1 MSKQNELTKMQVT
14 FLVILRIL
22 IGWHFLFEGLT
33 KLFNPG
39 WTSMGYLMDS
49 GGFMAGVFQWMATN
63 DTILQ
68 AVDFMNAWGLTLV
81 GAGLILGIF
90 TRLAAIGGII
100 LLLLYY
106 LSHPPLIGV
115 EYILPS
121 DGSYWLVNKTLIE
134 LFMLAVLIVF
144 RTGQYYG
151 IDKLIFKKS

>member
-1 MSKQNELTKMQVT
+1 
-14 FLVILRIL
+14 
-22 IGWHFLFEGLT
+22 
-33 KLFNPG
+33 
-39 WTSMGYLMDS
+39 MGYLMDS